1 MGLIYRES
9 VRDSD
14 AGHRHVGEG
23 RARERFQ
30 MRGMMPNRTALQC
43 KTTLRPSKPNTQA
56 HSNVGFFLCVEVVRV
71 WQGIAYQARY
81 ISS

>member
-14 AGHRHVGEG
+14 AGHRHADRG
-23 RARERFQ
+23 RACERFQ

-43 KTTLRPSKPNTQA
+43 KTTLLPSYQVDGVTLYRQK
-56 HSNVGFFLCVEVVRV
+56 SRLEIGGFSY
-71 WQGIAYQARY
+71 A
-81 ISS
+81 

>member
-14 AGHRHVGEG
+14 AGHRHADRG
-23 RARERFQ
+23 RACERFQ

-43 KTTLRPSKPNTQA
+43 KTTLRPSYFEK
-56 HSNVGFFLCVEVVRV
+56 EKE
-71 WQGIAYQARY
+71 
-81 ISS
+81 SSWHRKI